1 MLSNLRQISEL
12 KSTNMLIG
20 NCLKNI
26 EKKHTLDIVSIDLK
40 EAISSLS
47 NIVGEDF
54 TEELL
59 DGIFANFC
67 IGK

>member
-12 KSTNMLIG
+12 KSAHQKIHQTLLALNRG
-20 NCLKNI
+20 D
-26 EKKHTLDIVSIDLK
+26 TLDVVTIELRD
-40 EAISSLS
+40 AISSLS
-47 NIVGEDF
+47 NILGDDF

-59 DGIFANFC
+59 DGIFKNFC